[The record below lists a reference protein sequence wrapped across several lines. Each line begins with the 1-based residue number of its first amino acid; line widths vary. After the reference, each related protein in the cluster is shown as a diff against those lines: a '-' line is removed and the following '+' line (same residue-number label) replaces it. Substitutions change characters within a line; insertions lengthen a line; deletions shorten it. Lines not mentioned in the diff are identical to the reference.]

1 MAFDSV
7 THGEVKP
14 GFVPEIWSA
23 QLQVKLEGAL
33 VLASGL
39 VCNRDFEGEIRNVG
53 DTVHVPM
60 ELLDPTVSSYHMQ
73 NGLSTPEELTL
84 LDTSVTITEA
94 DAFNFRVEDIA
105 AVQNAVKGL
114 VAKGQDRA
122 ARKLAEKA
130 DQFVSGL
137 ITAAEASE
145 DERGYKVEKVE
156 REAKDKAYEAIVA
169 ANLILDSHDVPQ
181 TGRYIVISPRV
192 RAELLLDERFISAD
206 KYGAGS
212 VITNGEIGRI
222 LGMPVYMTTVMYD
235 RDMVIGHQM
244 AVTFANQI
252 TRVEAYRPEK
262 FFADAVKGL
271 HVYGG
276 KVLRPEALV
285 TIYPAAEGEDDG
297 GDGNGEG
304 SNGDV

>member
-1 MAFDSV
+1 MAFDQA
-7 THGEVKP
+7 THGVVKP

-23 QLQVKLEGAL
+23 QLQVKLEGSL

-60 ELLDPTVSSYHMQ
+60 ELLDPSIVPYHMQ
-73 NGLSTPEELTL
+73 NGLSTPEELGI
-84 LDTSVTITEA
+84 LDTSIHITEA

-105 AVQNAVKGL
+105 QVQNKVKGL

-137 ITAAEASE
+137 ITAAEGTE
-145 DERGYKVEKVE
+145 DERGHKVEKVI
-156 REAKDKAYEAIVA
+156 REKSDKPYEAIVA
-169 ANLILDSHDVPQ
+169 ANYILDNKDVPQ
-181 TGRYIVISPRV
+181 SGRYIVISPKV
-192 RAELLLDERFISAD
+192 RSELLLDERFISAD

-212 VITNGEIGRI
+212 VITNGEVGRI

-235 RDMVIGHQM
+235 RDMIVGHQM

-285 TIYPAAEGEDDG
+285 TIYPAEEESEEN
-297 GDGNGEG
+297 GDGQG
-304 SNGDV
+304 